1 MHQKNSFLAIIPARK
16 GSKRIPRK
24 HLEEIGGKPMI
35 QFTIEA
41 AMSTI
46 PTQNIFISTDDDDV
60 INLSKKLGLDI
71 PFIRPKNLSSDT
83 TKTSDVIQHLLD
95 WYEFKFKE
103 LPDNILLLQPTSPFR
118 NAKDIELA
126 IEKHI
131 ESSKKTLV
139 SVSNPLQHPVDFIL
153 KGSDGKFK
161 KLVSCI
167 DEYKL
172 QPISDVFF
180 IDGGIYIINTVE
192 FLDSHDLIGNDPEI
206 IILPKNHAID
216 IDTLFDLDIARAVY
230 NSKILSIEK

>member
-1 MHQKNSFLAIIPARK
+1 
-16 GSKRIPRK
+16 
-24 HLEEIGGKPMI
+24 MI

-180 IDGGIYIINTVE
+180 IDGGIYISETKHFIETR
-192 FLDSHDLIGNDPEI
+192 DLIGDDPEI
-206 IILPKNHAID
+206 FLTDQFNSID
-216 IDTLFDLDIARAVY
+216 IDTPFDLEWARAMHM
-230 NSKILSIEK
+230 SRLIDE

>member
-95 WYEFKFKE
+95 WYEFKYSGIT
-103 LPDNILLLQPTSPFR
+103 IL
-118 NAKDIELA
+118 
-126 IEKHI
+126 
-131 ESSKKTLV
+131 
-139 SVSNPLQHPVDFIL
+139 
-153 KGSDGKFK
+153 
-161 KLVSCI
+161 
-167 DEYKL
+167 
-172 QPISDVFF
+172 
-180 IDGGIYIINTVE
+180 
-192 FLDSHDLIGNDPEI
+192 
-206 IILPKNHAID
+206 
-216 IDTLFDLDIARAVY
+216 
-230 NSKILSIEK
+230 